1 MSGIVLS
8 EVPPSAGETVEEI
21 SVPVMESAF
30 VRVKAEPQQQQ
41 QQQQQQAYDD
51 EELPLPRIAAGTG
64 KKEPRSCIEVVHC
77 GTFQF
82 LLSPLHLQLLSKE
95 TTQGFKNE

>member
-41 QQQQQQAYDD
+41 QQQHQTYDD

-64 KKEPRSCIEVVHC
+64 KKEPRSCIEEVHC

-95 TTQGFKNE
+95 TTQGYIQK